1 MYWFWNDSK
10 RKEKIRWSMQI
21 LQKIIFLSFLAGFHV
36 PATAFAQTPQH
47 GAERSRQEAGRPFV
61 RNYSPKEYGASAQ
74 NWAIAQDARGIL
86 YFGNGNGVLEY
97 DGVSWRLIA
106 LPNQSSVFSLAL
118 DDSGRVYVGGYA
130 DFGYL
135 APDSIGNMQFVS
147 LLDRV
152 PPEDRQFNEVWETCV
167 NLQGVYFRT
176 DHRLFRWSNHQI
188 RVWKP
193 STSFHAAFVVREV
206 FYIQQWGV
214 GLMQMTGD
222 SLQLIRDGEKFS
234 DERIDVIL
242 PYDDEKILIGLRARG
257 LFLYDSAFLQ
267 PFQTG
272 LTEFLRE
279 NQLYHGA
286 VLPSGA
292 FALATERGGVAII
305 DRQGNVVQLLNTAAG
320 LRDNTVNFVFSDR
333 HGAAV
338 LALERGIAR
347 AEIFSPLSCYG
358 EPSGLKGF
366 VMSILRHEG
375 ILYVATSLGVFYLQS
390 PLETFPPQNE
400 FRPVAGIATQCWA
413 LLAMSK
419 ALIVASNDGI
429 YRIENHKAALIK
441 KSIQGDFA
449 ALCLHRSR
457 QDTNRVYIGLT
468 DGLAVLRYN
477 PVSRNWID
485 EGRLTAIHETIW
497 TMAASDD
504 GKLWLGSESQG
515 VLRVDFTER
524 KDSPQIERFDSRNGL
539 PNGWIGVY
547 PIAAKTIFTS
557 MQGVYR
563 FHEAT
568 QRFLPDSSFGMY
580 NARAI
585 GVVAEDKQGNVW
597 FDAAGLNC
605 AQRRASGSF
614 ALLRTPFLKIPKSE
628 INAIYPEA
636 DGVTWFGGDEG
647 LVRYDA
653 NIQKNYAVDYPALI
667 RRVASRQ
674 RDETVIF
681 AGTFQNQNRTA
692 PTLAYADNTL
702 RFEFAASNFAAESE
716 NQFQTY
722 LEGFDHGWSAWNK
735 ESKRDYTNL
744 PEGNY
749 RFRMR
754 AKDVYEHESREAVYA
769 FKVLPP
775 WYRTWWAYGLYVLA
789 FVTALFAYG
798 RYKTKTQARAL
809 EKERQ
814 INESLRRVDKLKDEF
829 LANTSHELRTP
840 LNGIIGLAESLTDS
854 FTEAP
859 PENMRANLAMIVA
872 SGKRL
877 AALVNDILD
886 FSEMKTRNVELQCK
900 PVDIRILTDVVLK
913 LSEPLLAG
921 KNLMLKN
928 EIAENVPPVH
938 ADENR
943 LQQIMHNLVGNA
955 IKFTSSGA
963 VTISAASNNGIV
975 EISVADTG
983 IGIPREKFGDIF
995 KSFEQ
1000 VETSMAQEYGGTG
1013 LGLAITKELVEL
1025 HGGTIRVGSE
1035 IGKGSTFTFTLP
1047 KSEVS
1052 KPEAMKLEVS
1062 RVREVKRGGWSV
1074 EHEEIDS
1081 HALRPTLHARRSTA
1095 PNSEFKILIVD
1106 DEPINQQVLANH
1118 LARVNY
1124 DFVQAFNGEE
1134 ALQIIDRGEKFD
1146 LVLLDIMM
1154 PKLSGYEV
1162 CKRIREK
1169 FLPSELP
1176 VIMVTAKDQ
1185 VADLL
1190 EGFASGANDYL
1201 AKPFSKDELLAR
1213 LKTHLDLLRINS
1225 VCARFVP
1232 HEFLR
1237 FLNKE
1242 SITDIKLGDNVQ
1254 MEMTVFVSDI
1264 RSFTTLSEQ
1273 MTPAENF
1280 AFINDYLANV
1290 GPLIRQHH
1298 GFINHYT
1305 GDGVMALFPRKAE
1318 DALANAIATQQ
1329 LLASFNAERRQRG
1342 KPPIRVGIGLHTGNL
1357 MLGIVGETERMQG
1370 DIFADAVN
1378 LASRIEGLSKLYG
1391 VSIVMSE
1398 QTLSR
1403 LDHKAYNARFLGK
1416 VQVKGK
1422 KECVSV
1428 FEIYD
1433 GDPAP
1438 IIELKLKTKTDFEEG
1453 LHSYFAKDFAQAVVR
1468 FKNVLTANPND
1479 KTAELYLRRSARFV
1493 VEGVAADWEG
1503 VETMESK

>member
-1 MYWFWNDSK
+1 M
-10 RKEKIRWSMQI
+10 R
-21 LQKIIFLSFLAGFHV
+21 KIIFLSFLAGFHV
-36 PATAFAQTPQH
+36 PVTVSAQTPQH
-47 GAERSRQEAGRPFV
+47 DAERSRHEAGMPFV

-74 NWAIAQDARGIL
+74 NWAITQDTRGVL
-86 YFGNGNGVLEY
+86 YFGNGSGVLEY

-106 LPNQSSVFSLAL
+106 LPNQSSVFSLAI
-118 DDSGRVYVGGYA
+118 DDSGSVYVGGYA

-135 APDSIGNMQFVS
+135 APDSIGNMQFIS
-147 LLDRV
+147 LLNHV
-152 PPEDRQFNEVWETCV
+152 PQEDRQFNEVWETCV
-167 NLQGVYFRT
+167 TSHGVYFRT
-176 DHRLFRWSNHQI
+176 DQRLFCWSNHQL
-188 RVWKP
+188 RVWKS
-193 STSFHAAFVVREV
+193 STSFHAAFVVREIL
-206 FYIQQWGV
+206 YIQQWGV
-214 GLMQMTGD
+214 GLMQMTGA
-222 SLQLIRDGEKFS
+222 SLQLIRGGEEFS

-242 PYDDEKILIGLRARG
+242 PYDEEKILIGLRISG
-257 LFLYDSAFLQ
+257 LFLYHGAGLQ
-267 PFQTG
+267 PFQTAAAA
-272 LTEFLRE
+272 FLRE

-286 VLPSGA
+286 VLPNSDPTGVA

-305 DRQGNVVQLLNTAAG
+305 DRQGNVVQLLNKAAG
-320 LRDNTVNFVFSDR
+320 LRDNTVNFVFFDR

-347 AEIFSPLSCYG
+347 AEIFSPLSRYG
-358 EPSGLKGF
+358 EQSGLKGF

-390 PLETFPPQNE
+390 PFEMFPLQNE
-400 FRPVAGIATQCWA
+400 FQPVAGIATQCWA
-413 LLAMSK
+413 LLAMGE
-419 ALIVASNDGI
+419 ALLVASNDGI
-429 YRIENHKAALIK
+429 YRIENRKAALIK
-441 KSIQGDFA
+441 KSTQGDFA

-457 QDTNRVYIGLT
+457 QDTNRVYVGLT
-468 DGLAVLRYN
+468 DGLAALRYN
-477 PVSRNWID
+477 PVTKNWID
-485 EGRLTAIHETIW
+485 EGRLAAIHETIW
-497 TMAASDD
+497 TIAESDD
-504 GKLWLGSESQG
+504 GRLWLGSESQG
-515 VLRVDFTER
+515 VLRVDFTVR

-539 PNGWIGVY
+539 PSGWIGVY
-547 PIAAKTIFTS
+547 PIADKTIFTS

-563 FHEAT
+563 FHEAA
-568 QRFLPDSSFGMY
+568 QRFLPDSSFGVY
-580 NARAI
+580 NARAV
-585 GVVAEDKQGNVW
+585 GVVVEDKQENIW

-605 AQRRASGSF
+605 AQRRAGGAF
-614 ALLRTPFLKIPKSE
+614 ALLRTPFLKIPKFE
-628 INAIYPEA
+628 INAIYPEEG
-636 DGVTWFGGDEG
+636 GVAWLGGDEG

-667 RRVASRQ
+667 RCVASLQ

-681 AGTFQNQNRTA
+681 AGAFRNQNRAA

-702 RFEFAASNFAAESE
+702 RFEFAAPNFAAESK
-716 NQFQTY
+716 NQFQFY
-722 LEGFDHGWSAWNK
+722 LKGFDQGWSAWSR
-735 ESKRDYTNL
+735 ESKKDYTNL

-749 RFRMR
+749 RFHAR
-754 AKDVYEHESREAVYA
+754 ARDVYQHESREAVYA
-769 FKVLPP
+769 FRILPP
-775 WYRTWWAYGLYVLA
+775 WHRAWWAYGLYILA
-789 FVTALFAYG
+789 FATALFAYG
-798 RYKTKTQARAL
+798 RYKTKAQAQAL

-814 INESLRRVDKLKDEF
+814 INERLRRVDKLKDEF

-840 LNGIIGLAESLTDS
+840 LHGIIGLAESLTDG

-859 PENMRANLAMIVA
+859 PENTRANLAMIVA

-886 FSEMKTRNVELQCK
+886 FSEMKTRNLELQCK
-900 PVDIRILTDVVLK
+900 PVDIRILTGVVLK

-921 KNLMLKN
+921 KNLVLKN
-928 EIAENVPPVH
+928 EIAENIPSVH

-955 IKFTSSGA
+955 IKFTPSGE
-963 VTISAASNNGIV
+963 VTVSAAPNNDMV
-975 EISVADTG
+975 ETSVSDTG

-1000 VETSMAQEYGGTG
+1000 VETSMAREYGGTG

-1025 HGGTIRVGSE
+1025 HGGTIRVESQV
-1035 IGKGSTFTFTLP
+1035 GKGSTFTFTLP
-1047 KSEVS
+1047 KSEVAKS
-1052 KPEAMKLEVS
+1052 EVMKVEVA
-1062 RVREVKRGGWSV
+1062 RVREVKRGASSV
-1074 EHEEIDS
+1074 EREAIDS
-1081 HALRPTLHARRSTA
+1081 YALRPALHARRSTA
-1095 PNSEFKILIVD
+1095 PNGEFKILIVD

-1134 ALQIIDRGEKFD
+1134 ALQAIDRGEKFD

-1213 LKTHLDLLRINS
+1213 LKTHLNLLRINS

-1264 RSFTTLSEQ
+1264 RSFTALSEQ

-1318 DALANAIATQQ
+1318 DALVNAVVTQR
-1329 LLASFNAERRQRG
+1329 LLAGFNAERRQRG

-1391 VSIVMSE
+1391 VSIVISE

-1403 LDHKAYNARFLGK
+1403 LDHAETYNTRFLGK

-1453 LHSYFAKDFAQAVVR
+1453 LHCYFAKDFAQAVVR

-1493 VEGVAADWEG
+1493 VEGVTADWEG